1 MARDWAVEDAGSS
14 PSDEEIHPMSCLLSA
29 RVDAGGYQSA
39 WGKPGAVILETE
51 ILRKLNLG
59 AWEAGRI

>member
-1 MARDWAVEDAGSS
+1 MVGDLAMEDAGSS
-14 PSDEEIHPMSCLLSA
+14 PSDEEIHLMSCLLSA
-29 RVDAGGYQSA
+29 CVDTGRYRSA
-39 WGKPGAVILETE
+39 WGKPGALILETE